1 MAPAPSIM
9 PTGPI
14 GSLARPIQS
23 VVARGIH
30 ASGKIAG
37 PVCLVLLS
45 LLLQGCARPSVHEPV
60 TLTLLDQ
67 EWTTKTFGERRQ
79 AELQQF
85 TRETGI
91 QVKLLPSPEAVREQL
106 TFWRESLGTSA
117 SGPDVY
123 GLDV

>member
-1 MAPAPSIM
+1 MATHAPIIAD
-9 PTGPI
+9 TGLI
-14 GSLARPIQS
+14 GSLQRSIQS
-23 VVARGIH
+23 VVARGISGLCS
-30 ASGKIAG
+30 SGKVAG

-45 LLLQGCARPSVHEPV
+45 LALQGCARPSVHEPV

-91 QVKLLPSPEAVREQL
+91 QVKLLPSPEPVHQQL
-106 TFWRESLGTSA
+106 TFLRTSLGTSP
-117 SGPDVY
+117 S
-123 GLDV
+123 